1 MSEFHSLAN
10 LIKRLEV
17 ATTRL
22 EDLAMSSSSASA
34 VAAHSPSSPKA
45 VAPANTTTTAA
56 AATTTTTAASGS
68 SSSDNSSATSGS
80 EETSAAVEKH
90 DAAINASLEKYIA
103 LSQELGDVV
112 AEQALLV
119 KQAVDAERDIIH
131 MSALAQKPDMTSPTF
146 MKILEPI
153 QKSLGSIIEIKDA
166 NRPSP
171 MFNHLSTVA
180 EGIPALGWFTCE
192 PTPVPFI
199 RDMKDAAQFYSNRV
213 VKEWKE
219 KEPKHVEWSHAFLAL
234 LESLAIYVK
243 ENFPT
248 GLTWNAKGEKPDSFI
263 GKTSVKKETPT
274 AAAPSTSGGPPPPP
288 PPPPPMVIEEDEN
301 TKPVAATGAAAVFA
315 EINKGASVTANLRKV
330 DKSEMTHKNPS
341 LRAAAPTSPKRQGP
355 PTPNKPDKYTLKKA
369 AKTSLEANKWVVEN
383 HENNHQVVIEETAIN
398 QAVYIY
404 NCKNSTIRIKGK
416 VNAVTIDSCTKCG
429 IAVDS
434 TVATVDVVNS
444 KSFAL
449 QVFKVVPT
457 IAVDKCDGGEIYLS
471 KDCLGVE
478 ILSAK
483 STSLNVLVPEGTENE
498 DVEYKER
505 PVPEQFKTT
514 IVDGKLVTVTVEHA
528 G

>member
-34 VAAHSPSSPKA
+34 VAAKSPSTPKA
-45 VAPANTTTTAA
+45 IAPAANT
-56 AATTTTTAASGS
+56 ATTSTDDTKVPV
-68 SSSDNSSATSGS
+68 
-80 EETSAAVEKH
+80 AVEKH
-90 DAAINASLEKYIA
+90 DDAIRTSLETYLS
-103 LSQELGDVV
+103 LSQELGGLV
-112 AEQALLV
+112 AKQALLV
-119 KQAVDAERDIIH
+119 KQAIDAEKDIIYI
-131 MSALAQKPDMTSPTF
+131 STLSQKPDMTSSTF
-146 MKILEPI
+146 MKLLEPI
-153 QKSLGSIIEIKDA
+153 QKSLGSIMEIKDA
-166 NRPSP
+166 NRPDP
-171 MFNHLSTVA
+171 LFNHLSAVA

-219 KEPKHVEWSHAFLAL
+219 KGPEHVKWSQAFLGL
-234 LESLAIYVK
+234 LENLAVYVK

-248 GLTWNAKGEKPDSFI
+248 GLTWNANGEKPEAVA
-263 GKTSVKKETPT
+263 GKSLAASAP
-274 AAAPSTSGGPPPPP
+274 AAPAAPAPAAGGPPPPP
-288 PPPPPMVIEEDEN
+288 PPPPPMVIEDDQ
-301 TKPVAATGAAAVFA
+301 KPTQASSGAAAVFA
-315 EINKGASVTANLRKV
+315 EINKGSSVTANLRKV

-341 LRAAAPTSPKRQGP
+341 LRAGSSVTTPTSPKRQGP

-383 HENNHQVVIEETAIN
+383 HENNHEVVIEETAIN
-398 QAVYIY
+398 QAVYIF

-434 TVATVDVVNS
+434 TVSTVDVVNS

-483 STSLNVLVPEGTENE
+483 STSLNVLLPEQAAEH
-498 DVEYKER
+498 DDIEYKEV

>member
-10 LIKRLEV
+10 LIKRLEI

-34 VAAHSPSSPKA
+34 VAAKSPSSPKA
-45 VAPANTTTTAA
+45 IAPANNTTATSTGA
-56 AATTTTTAASGS
+56 VSTT
-68 SSSDNSSATSGS
+68 
-80 EETSAAVEKH
+80 EIPAAVEKH
-90 DAAINASLEKYIA
+90 DDAIKASLEKYLS
-103 LSQELGDVV
+103 LSQELGGLV
-112 AEQALLV
+112 AEQAALV
-119 KQAVDAERDIIH
+119 KQAIAAEKDIIYI
-131 MSALAQKPDMTSPTF
+131 STLSQKPDMTSPTF
-146 MKILEPI
+146 MKLLEPI
-153 QKSLGSIIEIKDA
+153 QKSLGSIMEIKDA
-166 NRPSP
+166 NRPDP
-171 MFNHLSTVA
+171 LFNHLSTVA

-219 KEPKHVEWSHAFLAL
+219 KDAKHVEWSQAFLGL
-234 LESLAIYVK
+234 LESLAVYVK

-248 GLTWNAKGEKPDSFI
+248 GLTWNVNGEKPEAVADKSLSA
-263 GKTSVKKETPT
+263 TTTTTP
-274 AAAPSTSGGPPPPP
+274 AAPAPAAGGPPPPP
-288 PPPPPMVIEEDEN
+288 PPPPPMVIEDDQ
-301 TKPVAATGAAAVFA
+301 KPAQAANSGAAAVFA
-315 EINKGASVTANLRKV
+315 EINKGSSVTANLRKV

-341 LRAAAPTSPKRQGP
+341 LRASSSVAVATPTSPKRQGP

-383 HENNHQVVIEETAIN
+383 HENNHDIVIEETAIN
-398 QAVYIY
+398 QAVYIF

-434 TVATVDVVNS
+434 TVSTVDVVNS

-478 ILSAK
+478 LLSAK
-483 STSLNVLVPEGTENE
+483 STSLNVLLPEQAAEH
-498 DVEYKER
+498 DDIEYKEV

>member
-34 VAAHSPSSPKA
+34 VAANSPSSPKA
-45 VAPANTTTTAA
+45 VGAAPSSTA
-56 AATTTTTAASGS
+56 S
-68 SSSDNSSATSGS
+68 SQTPAL
-80 EETSAAVEKH
+80 VEKH
-90 DAAINASLEKYIA
+90 DAAVNASLEKYFN
-103 LSQELGDVV
+103 LSQELGGPI
-112 AEQALLV
+112 AEQATLV
-119 KQAVDAERDIIH
+119 KQAVAAERDILYI
-131 MSALAQKPDMTSPTF
+131 SALAQKPDMGSATF
-146 MKILEPI
+146 MKLLEPI
-153 QKSLGSIIEIKDA
+153 QKALASIIEIKDA

-171 MFNHLSTVA
+171 LFNNLSTVA

-219 KEPKHVEWSHAFLAL
+219 KEPKHVAWCQSFLAFL
-234 LESLAIYVK
+234 EDLAVYVK

-248 GLTWNAKGEKPDSFI
+248 GLPWNPKGDKPDAFI
-263 GKTSVKKETPT
+263 GKSPSN
-274 AAAPSTSGGPPPPP
+274 AGASASSAAPPAPPAPSAGGPPPPP
-288 PPPPPMVIEEDEN
+288 PPPPPMVIEDES
-301 TKPVAATGAAAVFA
+301 KPAQQPTGAAAVFA
-315 EINKGASVTANLRKV
+315 EINKGTSVTAGLRKV
-330 DKSEMTHKNPS
+330 DKSEMTHKNPN
-341 LRAAAPTSPKRQGP
+341 LRTSSTVAAPTSPKRQGP

-383 HENNHQVVIEETAIN
+383 HEGNHQVVIEETAIN
-398 QAVYIY
+398 QAVYIF

-416 VNAVTIDSCTKCG
+416 VNAVTMDSCTKCG

-434 TVATVDVVNS
+434 TVSTVDIVNS

-457 IAVDKCDGGEIYLS
+457 IAVDKCDSGEIYLS
-471 KDCLGVE
+471 KECLGVE

-483 STSLNVLVPEGTENE
+483 SSSLNVLVPETDAE
-498 DVEYKER
+498 DSDFKEV
-505 PVPEQFKTT
+505 PVPEQLKTT
-514 IVDGKLVTVTVEHA
+514 IVDGKLITVTVEHA

>member
-34 VAAHSPSSPKA
+34 VVANSPSSPKTVGA
-45 VAPANTTTTAA
+45 ASAA
-56 AATTTTTAASGS
+56 AAPPS
-68 SSSDNSSATSGS
+68 SSTT
-80 EETSAAVEKH
+80 ETPALVEKH
-90 DAAINASLEKYIA
+90 DAAVNASLEKYFS
-103 LSQELGDVV
+103 LSQELGGPI
-112 AEQALLV
+112 AEQATLV
-119 KQAVDAERDIIH
+119 KQAVAAERDILYI
-131 MSALAQKPDMTSPTF
+131 SALAQKPEMGSATF
-146 MKILEPI
+146 MKLLEPI
-153 QKSLGSIIEIKDA
+153 QKALAGIIEIKDA

-171 MFNHLSTVA
+171 LFNNLSTVA

-219 KEPKHVEWSHAFLAL
+219 KEPKHVAWCQSFLAFL
-234 LESLAIYVK
+234 EDLAVYVK

-248 GLTWNAKGEKPDSFI
+248 GLPWNPKGDKPDAFI
-263 GKTSVKKETPT
+263 GKSPSNAGASAPAAPAAAT
-274 AAAPSTSGGPPPPP
+274 AAPAAPPAPSAGGPPPPP
-288 PPPPPMVIEEDEN
+288 PPPPPMVFEDDN
-301 TKPVAATGAAAVFA
+301 KPAQQPTGAAAVFA
-315 EINKGASVTANLRKV
+315 EINKGTSVTAGLRKV

-341 LRAAAPTSPKRQGP
+341 LRSSSTVAAPTSPKRQGP

-383 HENNHQVVIEETAIN
+383 HEGNHQVVIEETAIN
-398 QAVYIY
+398 QAVYIF

-416 VNAVTIDSCTKCG
+416 VNAVTMDSCTKCG

-434 TVATVDVVNS
+434 TVSTVDIVNS

-457 IAVDKCDGGEIYLS
+457 IAVDKCDSGEIYLS
-471 KDCLGVE
+471 KECLGVE

-483 STSLNVLVPEGTENE
+483 STSLNVLVPETDAE
-498 DVEYKER
+498 DGDFKEV

-514 IVDGKLVTVTVEHA
+514 IVDGKLTTVTVEHA